1 MSAQAD
7 DKPRWGDYPEK
18 TNLTY
23 ISGLIRNGGWFDGSH
38 PFIFNGDKA
47 DDGSDKFY
55 EPQFMLE
62 NYERYKYLLQ
72 VPDSDGKRYLGNKKV
87 IQMKTDFKP
96 SRNNEKIDPVQ
107 LTLDFLP

>member
-38 PFIFNGDKA
+38 PFIFNGNKA
-47 DDGSDKFY
+47 DGSDKFY
-55 EPQFMLE
+55 APQFMLE

-72 VPDSDGKRYLGNKKV
+72 VPDSDGKWYLGNKKEHE
-87 IQMKTDFKP
+87 IKP
-96 SRNNEKIDPVQ
+96 P
-107 LTLDFLP
+107 FLCAENK

>member
-38 PFIFNGDKA
+38 PFIFNGNKA
-47 DDGSDKFY
+47 DGSDKFY
-55 EPQFMLE
+55 APQFMLE

-72 VPDSDGKRYLGNKKV
+72 VPDSSRRMR
-87 IQMKTDFKP
+87 QMKTDSKP
-96 SRNNEKIDPVQ
+96 SSNSEKMDPVQ
-107 LTLDFLP
+107 LALDFLL